1 MSDEFPFPSSPPSI
15 APLINNQ
22 HTTPFHLN
30 QAQLMEL
37 IEATLNKKRSALE
50 SAAGGAK
57 KKYIRRGDLERQREQ
72 EYYAEQERVRKE
84 KEVCFPHQFTPKSLA
99 LFP

>member
-1 MSDEFPFPSSPPSI
+1 MNFLFPPHLPPI

-37 IEATLNKKRSALE
+37 IEASLNKKRSALD

-72 EYYAEQERVRKE
+72 EYYAEQERVRQE
-84 KEVCFPHQFTPKSLA
+84 KEVCFPPNSPPSLWPC
-99 LFP
+99 FPSI